1 MNEIFQQR
9 IESVR
14 AGKDL
19 THAQISAKRSLRE
32 QLEKDMAEFAEK
44 GGKVQELATGFSH
57 FKDGIIPTTAVK
69 PVMSEK
75 DRLDREKAIEERN
88 QEIRKHKAALK
99 QERQMVAKKRH
110 DAQIKEQIEI
120 LGRFESKS
128 VNKDDMK
135 RLADMA
141 DYQVRHMR
149 NATKGHTKFS
159 PEKWDLLKKAIA
171 TFKFAAAPE
180 PVKKSK
186 RVGSAA

>member
-1 MNEIFQQR
+1 MNEILQQR
-9 IESVR
+9 IESVQ

-44 GGKVQELATGFSH
+44 GGKVHQLATGFSH
-57 FKDGIIPTTAVK
+57 FKDGLIPTTAVK
-69 PVMSEK
+69 PVINEQ

-128 VNKDDMK
+128 VNKADIK

-141 DYQVRHMR
+141 DYQVRHMC
-149 NATKGHTKFS
+149 NAAKGHTKFS

>member
-9 IESVR
+9 IESVQ

-19 THAQISAKRSLRE
+19 THAQAVAKRSLRE

-44 GGKVQELATGFSH
+44 GGKVHELATGFSH
-57 FKDGIIPTTAVK
+57 FKDGLIPTTAVR
-69 PVMSEK
+69 PVINEQ
-75 DRLDREKAIEERN
+75 DRLAREKAIEAKN
-88 QEIRKHKAALK
+88 QEIRMHKAALK

>member
-1 MNEIFQQR
+1 MNEIFQKR
-9 IESVR
+9 IESVQ

-44 GGKVQELATGFSH
+44 GGKVHELATGFSH
-57 FKDGIIPTTAVK
+57 FKDGLIPTTAVR
-69 PVMSEK
+69 PVINEQ
-75 DRLDREKAIEERN
+75 DRLAREKAIEAKN
-88 QEIRKHKAALK
+88 QEIRMHKAALK

-128 VNKDDMK
+128 VNKADMK

-149 NATKGHTKFS
+149 NAAKGHTKFS

>member
-9 IESVR
+9 IEAVQ

-44 GGKVQELATGFSH
+44 GGKVHELATGFSH
-57 FKDGIIPTTAVK
+57 FKDGLIPTTAVR
-69 PVMSEK
+69 PVINEQ
-75 DRLDREKAIEERN
+75 DRLAREKAIEERN

>member
-9 IESVR
+9 IESVQ

-32 QLEKDMAEFAEK
+32 QLDRDLEEFLAK
-44 GGKVQELATGFSH
+44 GKKVEVLPRGFSH
-57 FKDGIIPTTAVK
+57 FKDGIVPKSAVK
-69 PVMSEK
+69 PILNEQ
-75 DRLDREKAIEERN
+75 DRIDREKAIEAKNE
-88 QEIRKHKAALK
+88 EIRKHKAALK

-128 VNKDDMK
+128 VNKADMK

-159 PEKWDLLKKAIA
+159 PEKWDLLKKAIT
-171 TFKFAAAPE
+171 TFEFAAAPE

>member
-1 MNEIFQQR
+1 MNEILQQR
-9 IESVR
+9 IESVQ

-19 THAQISAKRSLRE
+19 THAQAVAKRSLRE

-44 GGKVQELATGFSH
+44 GGKVHQLATGFSH

-128 VNKDDMK
+128 VNKADIK

-149 NATKGHTKFS
+149 NAAKGHTKFS

>member
-57 FKDGIIPTTAVK
+57 FKDGIIPTTAVR
-69 PVMSEK
+69 PVINEQ
-75 DRLDREKAIEERN
+75 DRLAREKAIEAKN
-88 QEIRKHKAALK
+88 QEIRMHKAALK

-135 RLADMA
+135 HLADMA

>member
-9 IESVR
+9 IEAVQ

-19 THAQISAKRSLRE
+19 THAQAVAKRSLRE

-44 GGKVQELATGFSH
+44 GGKVHELATGFSH
-57 FKDGIIPTTAVK
+57 FKDGLIPTTAVR
-69 PVMSEK
+69 PVINEQ
-75 DRLDREKAIEERN
+75 DRLAREKAIEAKN
-88 QEIRKHKAALK
+88 QEIRMHKAALK

>member
-1 MNEIFQQR
+1 MNEILQQR
-9 IESVR
+9 IESVQ

-19 THAQISAKRSLRE
+19 THAQAVAKRSLRE

-44 GGKVQELATGFSH
+44 GGKVHQLATGFSH

-99 QERQMVAKKRH
+99 QERQMAAKKRY

-128 VNKDDMK
+128 VNKADMK

-171 TFKFAAAPE
+171 TFEFAAAAE

-186 RVGSAA
+186 RVGGAA

>member
-1 MNEIFQQR
+1 MNEILQQR
-9 IESVR
+9 IEAVQ

-19 THAQISAKRSLRE
+19 THAQAVAKRSLRE

-44 GGKVQELATGFSH
+44 GGKVHELATGFSH

-128 VNKDDMK
+128 VNKADIK

-149 NATKGHTKFS
+149 NAAKGHTKFS
-159 PEKWDLLKKAIA
+159 PEKWDLVKKAIT

>member
-9 IESVR
+9 IESVQ

-19 THAQISAKRSLRE
+19 THAQAVAKRSLRE
-32 QLEKDMAEFAEK
+32 QLEKDMAEFAQK
-44 GGKVQELATGFSH
+44 GGKVHELATGFSH
-57 FKDGIIPTTAVK
+57 FKDGIIPTTAVR

-75 DRLDREKAIEERN
+75 DRLDREKAIEAKN
-88 QEIRKHKAALK
+88 QEIRMHKAALK

-128 VNKDDMK
+128 VNKADMK

-149 NATKGHTKFS
+149 NAAKGHTKFS

-171 TFKFAAAPE
+171 TFEFAAAPE

-186 RVGSAA
+186 RVGGAA

>member
-9 IESVR
+9 IESVQ

-19 THAQISAKRSLRE
+19 THAQAVAKRSLRE

-44 GGKVQELATGFSH
+44 GGKVHELATGFSH

-128 VNKDDMK
+128 VNKADMK

-171 TFKFAAAPE
+171 TFEFAAAPE

-186 RVGSAA
+186 RVGSAV

>member
-1 MNEIFQQR
+1 MNEILQQR

-44 GGKVQELATGFSH
+44 GGKVHELATGFSH
-57 FKDGIIPTTAVK
+57 FKDGLIPTTAVK
-69 PVMSEK
+69 PIVNEQ
-75 DRLDREKAIEERN
+75 DRLAREKAIEAKNE
-88 QEIRKHKAALK
+88 EIRQYKAALK
-99 QERQMVAKKRH
+99 QQRQLVAKKRY

-120 LGRFESKS
+120 LSRFESKS
-128 VNKDDMK
+128 VNKDDIK

-149 NATKGHTKFS
+149 NAAKGHTKFS
-159 PEKWDLLKKAIA
+159 PAKWDLLKKAIA

-180 PVKKSK
+180 RTKKSK

>member
-1 MNEIFQQR
+1 MNEILQQR
-9 IESVR
+9 IEAVQ

-44 GGKVQELATGFSH
+44 GGKVHELATGFSH

-135 RLADMA
+135 PLADKA
-141 DYQVRHMR
+141 DYQLLPKR

-159 PEKWDLLKKAIA
+159 PEKWDLPKKAIA
-171 TFKFAAAPE
+171 TFEFAAAPE

>member
-1 MNEIFQQR
+1 MNEILQQR
-9 IESVR
+9 IESVQ

-19 THAQISAKRSLRE
+19 THAQAVAKRSLRD

-44 GGKVQELATGFSH
+44 GGKVHELATGFSH

-128 VNKDDMK
+128 VNKADMK

-171 TFKFAAAPE
+171 TFEFAAAPE

-186 RVGSAA
+186 RVGSAV

>member
-1 MNEIFQQR
+1 MNEILQQR

-44 GGKVQELATGFSH
+44 GGKVHELATGFSH
-57 FKDGIIPTTAVK
+57 FKDGLIPTTAVR
-69 PVMSEK
+69 PVINEQ
-75 DRLDREKAIEERN
+75 DRLAREKAIEAKN
-88 QEIRKHKAALK
+88 QEIRMHKAALK

-128 VNKDDMK
+128 VNKADMK

-171 TFKFAAAPE
+171 TFEFAAAPE

>member
-1 MNEIFQQR
+1 MNEIFQKR
-9 IESVR
+9 IESVQ

-44 GGKVQELATGFSH
+44 GGKVHELATGFSH
-57 FKDGIIPTTAVK
+57 FKDGLIPATAVK

-128 VNKDDMK
+128 VNKADIK

-149 NATKGHTKFS
+149 NAAKGHTKFS

>member
-44 GGKVQELATGFSH
+44 DGKVQELATGFSH
-57 FKDGIIPTTAVK
+57 FKDGTIPTTAVK
-69 PVMSEK
+69 PVINEQ
-75 DRLDREKAIEERN
+75 DRLAREKAIDAKN
-88 QEIRKHKAALK
+88 QEIRMHKAALK

-128 VNKDDMK
+128 VNKADMK

>member
-1 MNEIFQQR
+1 MNEILQQR
-9 IESVR
+9 IESVQ

-19 THAQISAKRSLRE
+19 THAQAVAKRSLRE

-44 GGKVQELATGFSH
+44 GGKVHQLATGFSH
-57 FKDGIIPTTAVK
+57 FKDGLIPTTAVK

-128 VNKDDMK
+128 VNKADIK

-149 NATKGHTKFS
+149 NAAKGHTKFS

-171 TFKFAAAPE
+171 TFEFAAAPE

>member
-9 IESVR
+9 IESVQ
-14 AGKDL
+14 AGKDI

-44 GGKVQELATGFSH
+44 GGKVHELATGFSH
-57 FKDGIIPTTAVK
+57 FKDGLIPTTAVR
-69 PVMSEK
+69 PVINEQ
-75 DRLDREKAIEERN
+75 DRLAREKAIEAKN
-88 QEIRKHKAALK
+88 QEIRMHKAALK

-128 VNKDDMK
+128 VNKADMK

>member
-1 MNEIFQQR
+1 MNEILQQR
-9 IESVR
+9 IESVQ

-19 THAQISAKRSLRE
+19 THAQAVAKRSLRE

-44 GGKVQELATGFSH
+44 GGKVHELATGFSH

-69 PVMSEK
+69 PVINEQ
-75 DRLDREKAIEERN
+75 DRLAREKAIEAKN
-88 QEIRKHKAALK
+88 QEIRMHKAALK

>member
-32 QLEKDMAEFAEK
+32 QLEKDMAEFAQK
-44 GGKVQELATGFSH
+44 GGKVHELATGFSH
-57 FKDGIIPTTAVK
+57 FKDGIIPATAVR

-128 VNKDDMK
+128 VNKADMK

>member
-9 IESVR
+9 IESVQ

-19 THAQISAKRSLRE
+19 THAQAVAKRSLRE

-44 GGKVQELATGFSH
+44 GGKVHQLATGFSH

-110 DAQIKEQIEI
+110 NAQIKEQIEI

-171 TFKFAAAPE
+171 TFEFAAAPE

-186 RVGSAA
+186 RVGGAA

>member
-1 MNEIFQQR
+1 MNEILQKR
-9 IESVR
+9 IEAVQ

-99 QERQMVAKKRH
+99 QERQMAAKKRH

-128 VNKDDMK
+128 VNKADMK

-171 TFKFAAAPE
+171 TFEFAAAPE

-186 RVGSAA
+186 RVGSAV

>member
-44 GGKVQELATGFSH
+44 GGKVHQLATGFSH
-57 FKDGIIPTTAVK
+57 FKDGLIPTTAVK

-99 QERQMVAKKRH
+99 QERQMAAKKRY
-110 DAQIKEQIEI
+110 DAQIKEQVVV
-120 LGRFESKS
+120 LDRFVSKFPS
-128 VNKDDMK
+128 KEDFK
-135 RLADMA
+135 RLAEMTG
-141 DYQVRHMR
+141 YQTRHLR
-149 NATKGHTKFS
+149 DAAKGHTKLGC
-159 PEKWDLLKKAIA
+159 EKWDVVKKAIA
-171 TFKFAAAPE
+171 TFKFAAAAE

>member
-9 IESVR
+9 IEAVQ

-57 FKDGIIPTTAVK
+57 FKDGLIPTTAVK

-75 DRLDREKAIEERN
+75 DRLDREKAIEAKN
-88 QEIRKHKAALK
+88 QEIRMHKAALK

-128 VNKDDMK
+128 VNKADMK

-171 TFKFAAAPE
+171 TFEFAAAPE

>member
-75 DRLDREKAIEERN
+75 DRLDCEKAIEAKN
-88 QEIRKHKAALK
+88 QEIRMHKAALK

>member
-1 MNEIFQQR
+1 MNEILQQR
-9 IESVR
+9 IESVQ

-19 THAQISAKRSLRE
+19 THAQAVAKRSLRE

-44 GGKVQELATGFSH
+44 GGKVHQLATGFSH

-128 VNKDDMK
+128 VNKADMK

-149 NATKGHTKFS
+149 NAAKGHTKFS

-171 TFKFAAAPE
+171 TFEFAAAPE
-180 PVKKSK
+180 SVKKSK

>member
-9 IESVR
+9 IEAVQ

-44 GGKVQELATGFSH
+44 GGKVHELATGFSH
-57 FKDGIIPTTAVK
+57 FKDGLIPTTAVR
-69 PVMSEK
+69 PVINEQ
-75 DRLDREKAIEERN
+75 DRLAREKAIEAKN
-88 QEIRKHKAALK
+88 QEIRMHKAALK

-171 TFKFAAAPE
+171 TFKFAAAAE

>member
-9 IESVR
+9 IESVQ

-19 THAQISAKRSLRE
+19 THAQAVAKRSLRE

-44 GGKVQELATGFSH
+44 GGKVHELATGFSH

-99 QERQMVAKKRH
+99 QERQMAAKKRY
-110 DAQIKEQIEI
+110 DAQIKEQVVV
-120 LGRFESKS
+120 LDRFVSKFPS
-128 VNKDDMK
+128 KEDFK
-135 RLADMA
+135 RLAEMTG
-141 DYQVRHMR
+141 YQTRHLR
-149 NATKGHTKFS
+149 DAAKGHTKLGC
-159 PEKWDLLKKAIA
+159 EKWDVVKKAIA
-171 TFKFAAAPE
+171 TFKFAAAAE

>member
-1 MNEIFQQR
+1 MNEILQQR
-9 IESVR
+9 IESVQ

-19 THAQISAKRSLRE
+19 THAQAVAKRSLRE

-44 GGKVQELATGFSH
+44 GGKVHELATGFSH

-128 VNKDDMK
+128 VNKADMK

-171 TFKFAAAPE
+171 TFEFAAAPE

-186 RVGSAA
+186 RVGGAV

>member
-1 MNEIFQQR
+1 MNEILQQR
-9 IESVR
+9 IESVQ

-19 THAQISAKRSLRE
+19 THAQAVAKRSLRE

-44 GGKVQELATGFSH
+44 GGKVHELATGFSH

-128 VNKDDMK
+128 VNKADMK

-149 NATKGHTKFS
+149 NAAKGHTKFS

>member
-1 MNEIFQQR
+1 MNEILQQR
-9 IESVR
+9 IESVQ

-19 THAQISAKRSLRE
+19 THAQAVAKRSLRE

-44 GGKVQELATGFSH
+44 GGKVHELATGFSH

-69 PVMSEK
+69 PVMSEQ

-128 VNKDDMK
+128 VNKADMK
-135 RLADMA
+135 RVADMA

-171 TFKFAAAPE
+171 TFEFAAAPE

>member
-9 IESVR
+9 IESVQ

-19 THAQISAKRSLRE
+19 THAQAVAKRSLRE

-44 GGKVQELATGFSH
+44 GGKVHELATGFSH

-128 VNKDDMK
+128 VNKADMK

-141 DYQVRHMR
+141 D
-149 NATKGHTKFS
+149 
-159 PEKWDLLKKAIA
+159 
-171 TFKFAAAPE
+171 
-180 PVKKSK
+180 
-186 RVGSAA
+186 

>member
-9 IESVR
+9 IEAVQ

-57 FKDGIIPTTAVK
+57 FKDGIIPTTAVR
-69 PVMSEK
+69 PVINEQ
-75 DRLDREKAIEERN
+75 DRLAREKAIEAKN
-88 QEIRKHKAALK
+88 QEIRMHKAALK